1 MTEVIIGLI
10 QSLSYQFDIS
20 MDPSKPCDIKKPK
33 CNGKSQK
40 NTKISSKTETAKV
53 FKEFCESTSLHGFP
67 YLFIA
72 DSIILRIIWVIVILG
87 MTCLGGY
94 FFVANTNDYLSSG
107 IVTTIESSSASLDV
121 SIYQLIFC

>member
-1 MTEVIIGLI
+1 MYPSNSEVGVKRPRG
-10 QSLSYQFDIS
+10 SGK
-20 MDPSKPCDIKKPK
+20 SKKKP
-33 CNGKSQK
+33 Q
-40 NTKISSKTETAKV
+40 IFSKTETAKV

-87 MTCLGGY
+87 FTCLGGY
-94 FFVANTNDYLSSG
+94 FLVANTNDYLSSG

-121 SIYQLIFC
+121 SIYLLIFCETAKSKKTRQKL

>member
-1 MTEVIIGLI
+1 M
-10 QSLSYQFDIS
+10 Y
-20 MDPSKPCDIKKPK
+20 PSKSVGDVKRPRSGEKSKKT
-33 CNGKSQK
+33 N
-40 NTKISSKTETAKV
+40 KIFSKTETAKV

-87 MTCLGGY
+87 FTCLGGY

-121 SIYQLIFC
+121 SIISLLTFCLNT

>member
-1 MTEVIIGLI
+1 M
-10 QSLSYQFDIS
+10 Y
-20 MDPSKPCDIKKPK
+20 PSKSCDLKKPK

-40 NTKISSKTETAKV
+40 KPKICSKTETAKV

-67 YLFIA
+67 YLSIA

-87 MTCLGGY
+87 FTCLGGY
-94 FFVANTNDYLSSG
+94 FLIANTNDYLSSG

-121 SIYQLIFC
+121 SIYLLIFYGNS